1 MHRAMDLIRAVA
13 FLMAAAS
20 ALAAALALGGA
31 ISPRLDI
38 FAHATP
44 VWLAG
49 ALVALA
55 LQWAAGPESGRGA
68 LALVA
73 VTILICAFL
82 MAPEFV
88 AHLGARRAAPASQ
101 TVKVIQF
108 NVWDRNRD
116 PAATATW
123 IRNED
128 ADVVI
133 LEEAAEAGS
142 RVAAALTDRYP
153 YRSGCGPEDE
163 CATTILSKVAPSD
176 GGDFIWAGV
185 GPRHAG
191 AWATFGQ
198 GASAYAVAGVHYEW
212 PIPPGPQVAQA
223 RLFAGALDRF
233 DRRSLIVGGDFNLT
247 PWSFGLRRQDARFGL
262 VRLTRAMAT
271 WPAGKISHWRLN
283 LPFPLLAIDH
293 LYAGKSW
300 RVVSVT
306 RGPVLG
312 SDHYPIVAVL
322 TR

>member
-1 MHRAMDLIRAVA
+1 MDLIRAVA

-31 ISPRLDI
+31 ISPRPDI
-38 FAHATP
+38 FAHAAP

-49 ALVALA
+49 ALAALA
-55 LQWAAGPESGRGA
+55 LQCAAGPGTGRGA

-82 MAPEFV
+82 MVPEFV
-88 AHLGARRAAPASQ
+88 ARLGAARAAPASQ

-108 NVWDRNRD
+108 NLWDRNRD
-116 PAATATW
+116 PAATVAW
-123 IRNED
+123 IRSED

-133 LEEAAEAGS
+133 LEEAADAGS
-142 RVAAALTDRYP
+142 RVPEALTDIYP
-153 YRSGCGPEDE
+153 YRSGCGAQDE
-163 CATTILSKVAPSD
+163 CATAILSKAAPSA
-176 GGDFIWAGV
+176 GGVFIWPGV

-191 AWATFGQ
+191 AWASFGQ
-198 GASAYAVAGVHYEW
+198 GERAYSVAGVHYEW
-212 PIPPGPQVAQA
+212 PIPPGPQAAQA
-223 RLFAGALDRF
+223 RLFAEGLDRF
-233 DRRSLIVGGDFNLT
+233 DRGSLIVGGDFNLT
-247 PWSFGLRRQDARFGL
+247 PWSAGLRRQDARFGL

-271 WPAGKISHWRLN
+271 WPAGRISHWRLN
-283 LPFPLLAIDH
+283 LLFPLLAIDH

-300 RVVSVT
+300 RVVSVA